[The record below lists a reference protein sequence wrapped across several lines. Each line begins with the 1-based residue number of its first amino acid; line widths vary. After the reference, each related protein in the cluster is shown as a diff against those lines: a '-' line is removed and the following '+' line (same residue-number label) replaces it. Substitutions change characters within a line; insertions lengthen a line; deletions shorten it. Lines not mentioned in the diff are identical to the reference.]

1 MGLKPRLI
9 RLLTDHPVRIRVTH
23 ELIGRVIAM
32 HRGDAVLLG
41 LSATDSSVTVAV
53 PQLERV
59 ALWGWAT

>member
-1 MGLKPRLI
+1 MARVVA
-9 RLLTDHPVRIRVTH
+9 VRRVD
-23 ELIGRVIAM
+23 AM
-32 HRGDAVLLG
+32 LLG

>member
-1 MGLKPRLI
+1 MI
-9 RLLTDHPVRIRVTH
+9 RLLTDHPVCIRVTH

-32 HRGDAVLLG
+32 HRGGAMLLG